1 MRCKA
6 CNTIL
11 DEFELMQYDKLT
23 KLPLDLCLSCL
34 SVSEKTLT
42 DNDAVVDITYDREY
56 NDIELDFYEN
66 NENLI

>member
-1 MRCKA
+1 
-6 CNTIL
+6 
-11 DEFELMQYDKLT
+11 MQYDKLT

-34 SVSEKTLT
+34 YVSEKTLT